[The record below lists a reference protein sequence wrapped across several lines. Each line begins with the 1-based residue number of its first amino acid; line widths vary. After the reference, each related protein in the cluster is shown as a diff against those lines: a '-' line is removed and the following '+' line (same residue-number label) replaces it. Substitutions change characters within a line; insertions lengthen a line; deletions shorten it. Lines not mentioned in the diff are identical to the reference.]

1 MGSEM
6 CIRDRC
12 AIASYYD
19 YLEVQPV
26 GNNEYMVREH
36 IVDGIEQIQEFNRT
50 VLRLGEKLNKM
61 VVATGDVHFLNPEDA
76 VYRAVL
82 QAGNGFQ
89 DADNQAPLY
98 FRDTNDMLRE
108 FSYLPKEKAREI
120 VIENPNKI
128 AGMIDAD
135 VRAIPKGLYTPT
147 IEGADVTLREDTMRN
162 AKQRYGDPLPELV
175 EKRLTRELDSIIKH
189 GFAVLYV
196 IAQKLVLKSEE
207 YGYLVGSRGSVGSS
221 AVAHFSGIS
230 EVNSLPPHYLCPK
243 CKWSKFYTDGSVA
256 DGFDLPDRVCPQCG
270 EKLIVDGHDIPF
282 ETFLG
287 FDGDKA
293 PDYDL
298 HFG

>member
-1 MGSEM
+1 M
-6 CIRDRC
+6 C

-36 IVDGIEQIQEFNRT
+36 MVDGIEQIQEFNKT

-108 FSYLPKEKAREI
+108 FSYLPEAKAREI

-128 AGMIDAD
+128 ADMIDAMCGPS
-135 VRAIPKGLYTPT
+135 PK
-147 IEGADVTLREDTMRN
+147 
-162 AKQRYGDPLPELV
+162 
-175 EKRLTRELDSIIKH
+175 
-189 GFAVLYV
+189 V
-196 IAQKLVLKSEE
+196 IH
-207 YGYLVGSRGSVGSS
+207 
-221 AVAHFSGIS
+221 AH
-230 EVNSLPPHYLCPK
+230 H
-243 CKWSKFYTDGSVA
+243 
-256 DGFDLPDRVCPQCG
+256 
-270 EKLIVDGHDIPF
+270 
-282 ETFLG
+282 
-287 FDGDKA
+287 
-293 PDYDL
+293 
-298 HFG
+298 